1 MPTVTET
8 IRYSLRDRVRKHRGQ
23 KRNFDI
29 PRIVAAI
36 NSGAVQ
42 ERVKMRDMHGYLEHT
57 PRIKFGMNPG
67 ACQIDGDKMITIE
80 PAIVTT
86 YLRAYDDGTVE
97 HRAEFLDNPPGQVAE
112 RMHLNKVGGF
122 SSAIDEG
129 RPEFY
134 GFDYVSEPN
143 FALNRGYA
151 LALDSAGAVHSAT
164 LDDVEE
170 YNAHINGIWRLLD
183 SVNTAHASELGT
195 ARTALELALDAVARQ
210 EAEIAEYRSMLAAGR
225 TLDGVSLEVV
235 DAQWQRP
242 VVVSGDPA
250 SRLQAA
256 IADFGTA
263 SLAGYSSLPTKADKS
278 APTMD
283 AVFQRLGAGR

>member
-1 MPTVTET
+1 MPTVTDT
-8 IRYSLRDRVRKHRGQ
+8 IRYNLRDRVRRHRGQ

-29 PRIVAAI
+29 PRIVATI
-36 NSGAVQ
+36 NGPAVQ

-67 ACQIDGDKMITIE
+67 ACQIEGGKMVTIE

-86 YLRAYDDGTVE
+86 FLKAYPDGTVE
-97 HRAEFLDNPPGQVAE
+97 HQAEFLDNPPGQVAE
-112 RMHLNKVGGF
+112 RMHRNKVGGF

-151 LALDSAGAVHSAT
+151 LALDSAAAHAAT

-170 YNAHINGIWRLLD
+170 YNAHVAGIWRLLD

-195 ARTALELALDAVARQ
+195 ARGALEQALETVARLA
-210 EAEIAEYRSMLAAGR
+210 AETAELRSMLVSGR
-225 TLDGVSLEVV
+225 TLDAVSLEVV
-235 DAQWQRP
+235 DKPWQRP
-242 VVVSGDPA
+242 VLASGEPA
-250 SRLQAA
+250 ANLLAA
-256 IADFGTA
+256 IEGFGSA
-263 SLAGYSSLPTKADKS
+263 PLAGYSPLPAKADKS
-278 APTMD
+278 AQSMD
-283 AVFQRLGAGR
+283 SVFSHFGGRR